1 MMYLSLLTGFGTN
14 YSSNF
19 LKFQFAFLAL
29 FFHCL
34 VIDSFERLWM
44 GTLNKNIF
52 FNASNPQVSILG
64 PTFHLLYIRD
74 IPYVICNIA
83 IYADDFFLYY

>member
-1 MMYLSLLTGFGTN
+1 
-14 YSSNF
+14 
-19 LKFQFAFLAL
+19 
-29 FFHCL
+29 
-34 VIDSFERLWM
+34 M